1 MIVIILLFISIIVF
15 LSVIQPQPSKTKA
28 ASRRTAGIS
37 VIQIIAHTM
46 MDAAVTEVS
55 AIPAV
60 AAEGAAIKRRLF
72 LFH

>member
-1 MIVIILLFISIIVF
+1 MFFFQSFRRSHRII
-15 LSVIQPQPSKTKA
+15 KA

-37 VIQIIAHTM
+37 VIQTTAHTM

>member
-1 MIVIILLFISIIVF
+1 LFFFQSFSRSHRIIKS
-15 LSVIQPQPSKTKA
+15 

>member
-1 MIVIILLFISIIVF
+1 
-15 LSVIQPQPSKTKA
+15 
-28 ASRRTAGIS
+28 
-37 VIQIIAHTM
+37 M

>member
-1 MIVIILLFISIIVF
+1 MFFFQSF
-15 LSVIQPQPSKTKA
+15 SRSPRKTKA
-28 ASRRTAGIS
+28 ASRRTAVFS
-37 VIQIIAHTM
+37 VIQTTARTM

>member
-1 MIVIILLFISIIVF
+1 LFFFQSFSRSPRKI
-15 LSVIQPQPSKTKA
+15 KA

-37 VIQIIAHTM
+37 VIQIIARTM

>member
-1 MIVIILLFISIIVF
+1 LFFFQSF
-15 LSVIQPQPSKTKA
+15 SRSPRKTKA